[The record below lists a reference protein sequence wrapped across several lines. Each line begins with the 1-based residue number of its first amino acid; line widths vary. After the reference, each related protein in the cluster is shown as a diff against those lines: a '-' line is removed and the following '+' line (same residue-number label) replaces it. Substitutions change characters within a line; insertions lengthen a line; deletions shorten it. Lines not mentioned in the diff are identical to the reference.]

1 MRFFPTSDATS
12 SLPLH
17 LPVRFRSDHGVT
29 GKKPNYFLF
38 ADYAGSIWPSAG
50 HVGLDCHWVKWLV
63 HDTPIFYAWRQ
74 A

>member
-1 MRFFPTSDATS
+1 MRFFPTSDATFLAS
-12 SLPLH
+12 ALA
-17 LPVRFRSDHGVT
+17 RSIPIRSRSNR
-29 GKKPNYFLF
+29 KKPNYFLF